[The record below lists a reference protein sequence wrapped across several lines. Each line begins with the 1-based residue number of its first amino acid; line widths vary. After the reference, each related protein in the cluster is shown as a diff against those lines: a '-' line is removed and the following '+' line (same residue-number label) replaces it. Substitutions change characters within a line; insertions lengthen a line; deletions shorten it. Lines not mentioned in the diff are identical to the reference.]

1 MTTGEYTP
9 ADPISGLPLLIVPDE
24 RVVPILHG
32 EAPAADHGTGQVIAD
47 WNHVFHPAREVVHD
61 GFGGDALRNA
71 RIQLVMRATHNAY
84 HAAYYG
90 PKLPANPTERFRAT
104 VLCAAGYIPLQA
116 LRFRR
121 FGDPKV
127 VDLRQPQIE
136 RLHTSQE
143 VRVASFSVVQKFMK
157 DFVMQQPV
165 DHIRPDVIDDFLAID
180 PGQSPDDARRRR
192 YLAHL
197 LLSLVIDRTEDT
209 LERPYSFARSYELL
223 SPGLPTRPGDF
234 VHSFIARSNSSARGI
249 TRELVKKFTA
259 YRDGPRAAARLGGLA
274 VLSQ

>member
-9 ADPISGLPLLIVPDE
+9 ADPISGLPLLIMPDE
-24 RVVPILHG
+24 RVVPVLRG
-32 EAPAADHGTGQVIAD
+32 DAPAVYPETGQVIAD
-47 WNHVFHPAREVVHD
+47 WNHAFHPAREVVHD

-71 RIQLVMRATHNAY
+71 RIQLVMRTTHNAY

-90 PKLPANPTERFRAT
+90 PELPTNPTERFRAT

-121 FGDPKV
+121 FGDPKI
-127 VDLRQPQIE
+127 VDLRQPHVE
-136 RLHTSQE
+136 RLHTSGE
-143 VRVASFSVVQKFMK
+143 VRVASISAVQKFMK

-180 PGQSPDDARRRR
+180 PCQSPDDARRRR

-197 LLSLVIDRTEDT
+197 LLSLVIDRTEGT
-209 LERPYSFARSYELL
+209 LERPYTFARSYELL

-234 VHSFIARSNSSARGI
+234 VRSLITRSNSGARNI

-259 YRDGPRAAARLGGLA
+259 YRDGPQAAARLGGLA
-274 VLSQ
+274 ISS